1 MPSPAI
7 AVRDLTRVFD
17 GLTAVD
23 RVSFDVER
31 GELFGFLGPN
41 GAGKTTTV
49 NMLATLL
56 RPTAGTAAVAGHDI
70 LRDRDAV
77 RRAIG
82 VVFQEPALDGKMTGR
97 ENLEFHAM
105 LHGMSGRRRRTRTA
119 EVLALVGLEAAAD
132 KAVEKYSG
140 GMKRRLE
147 IARELMHRPEVL
159 FLDEPTLGLDTQT
172 RRGIWDYIRIL
183 NREFGTTILLT
194 THYMEEADALCGRV
208 LIMDHGRVA
217 ALDAPARLKD
227 ALGGDVIGLELEAGA
242 AALAAALG
250 ALPWIRE
257 AKPCGAGLCLTVER
271 GEARIPEVLEAARAA
286 GVRVTSVN
294 LRKPSLEDVFLHH
307 TGRAM
312 REEEASASDPLTTVA
327 RERRRQRR

>member
-1 MPSPAI
+1 VTAPAI
-7 AVRDLTRVFD
+7 AVRGLTRVFE

-23 RVSFDVER
+23 GVEFAVEA

-49 NMLATLL
+49 NMLSTLL
-56 RPTAGTAAVAGHDI
+56 RPTAGTAEVAGHDI
-70 LRDRDAV
+70 LRERDAV
-77 RRAIG
+77 RRSIG

-105 LHGMSGRRRRTRTA
+105 LHGLRSAERRKRTD
-119 EVLALVGLEAAAD
+119 EVLALVALGPAAD

-147 IARELMHRPEVL
+147 IARGLMHHPQVL

-172 RRGIWDYIRIL
+172 RRSIWDYIRDL
-183 NREFGTTILLT
+183 NASLGTTILLT
-194 THYMEEADALCGRV
+194 THYMEEADTLCGRI

-217 ALDAPARLKD
+217 ALGTPASLKT
-227 ALGGDVIGLELEAGA
+227 ALGGDVIGLEMESGA
-242 AALAAALG
+242 EGLASALG
-250 ALPWIRE
+250 AIPWVRDV
-257 AKPCGAGLCLTVER
+257 KPCGGGLCLTVER
-271 GEARIPEVLEAARAA
+271 GETRIPEVLEAARAA
-286 GVRVTSVN
+286 GARVGGVS

-307 TGRAM
+307 TGHAM
-312 REEEASASDPLTTVA
+312 REEEASASDPLKTVA